1 MGTKELRSTLWLV
14 YVTLIVYALTDDDV
28 EDHNHIEHVCS
39 TFGNNHWKT
48 YDGEFFRLQ
57 SDCLHLLTSECK
69 ANYESFNIQ
78 MRRSN
83 ENDMPII
90 SNIMMKLDGVIVE
103 LYKGLVK
110 VDGNKVELPYAKFG
124 VTVRMTTSAIF
135 VHSNLGIKAIW
146 NMEDSL
152 DIVLDEKYQ
161 NQTCGL
167 CGNFDGVANDFIEE
181 GSKLSVADYAD
192 INKVDSCVVDE
203 QSQLPYCGNRGQCN
217 KIFSAP
223 EFKSCKNLLDKKA
236 FVLICMTDVCY
247 NNTEPRVCQTVSEF
261 SRECVHAGGEPE
273 QWRTESF
280 CHKSC
285 PYNMEFM
292 ECGSSCPDTCSTP
305 QASKICHNHCHDGCS
320 CPKGMIFDDISES
333 GCVAADQCPCVHNN
347 QVYMPGESYYHH
359 CRSCVCANGQWK
371 CTQENCPGSCS
382 MNGGS
387 HIKTFDGKDY
397 TFHGDCSYVLVQQTQ
412 GSAFMVLVDL
422 ERCGVSD
429 SKTCLRSVTVA
440 LNNNTFVMIIQA
452 SGKIRVN
459 QINSELPLSNTDL
472 VAFKQSSNYIF
483 VKLMIGI
490 KLVVQLSPAMQVIVM
505 ADSSLRGG
513 VQGLC
518 GNFNNRMNDDL
529 MGSAGLVE
537 GTAIAFVN
545 SWKNTANC
553 PNIPPRFGHPCNH
566 GINKEQFARYWC
578 SKLLDNKGVFAPCHH
593 AVDPNSF
600 KDICMYDSC
609 NCDNSEDCMCA
620 AVSAYVLACSAAGV
634 TLRNWRKNI
643 CGQYTLCQETT
654 IYQYNMTSCQ
664 RTCRSLSQPDHSC
677 QASFV
682 MVDGCGCAEGTYM
695 NDEGRCVM
703 SKDCPCYDKDNIIPS
718 AESVSRNGKI
728 CFCRHG
734 VLSCSGEP
742 QQGPPQCISP
752 MVYLD
757 CTTAQPGVSGT
768 ECERSCSNL
777 DMACVNTGCSS
788 GCMCP
793 KDMVSDGAG
802 NCVYEKQCPCVHNGQ
817 EYQAGQTLTVDCNT
831 CTCHNRKF
839 TCTNKLCDSVCGTYG
854 DGHYTTFDD
863 KRFDFNGQCEYT
875 LLQDYCSGGQGK
887 GQFQIISENI
897 QCGSLGTTCSRSIK
911 IFMGENEFHL
921 KDEGFHVIKGSSKSL
936 PEQVHKMGIYLMV
949 SIKPG
954 ITIMWDQKTSLS
966 VKLHPKFQGRVCGLC
981 GNYDG
986 NSQDDFTTPSGD
998 IVADVVEFGNS
1009 WRVSASCPNAGLIN
1023 DPCATNGYRASWS
1036 KKQCSIINSVT
1047 FQNCH
1052 SQVDPG
1058 PFFDSC
1064 VKDSCACDM
1073 GGDCECF
1080 CTAVAAYAKACN
1092 DAGVCVRWRTP
1103 KICPIFCDFYNAPD
1117 GCEWHYKPCGAA
1129 CMKTCSNPSGNC
1141 SSLISAMEGCYPQCP
1156 ITHPYFDEDSM
1167 KCVSWNQCGCFDD
1180 MGNHYHLGEMVP
1192 TTNCNTCKCTSSG
1205 INCNYEVTLCRCYA
1219 NGKNYNYGE
1228 VIYDTNDGIGGCMKA
1243 VCGANETI
1251 ERTTYSCTTTTTT
1264 GPTTTPFSFTTTES
1278 TTTEITTTTTPP
1290 TPSTTTTTL
1299 TLPVS
1304 TTVFSTTMSSTEPV
1318 STTITSS
1325 STICSCIINGTS
1337 YQPGETLYNV
1347 NDGIGLCY
1355 IAQCNASCE
1364 VQKFNTSCPT
1374 TPTTTPPI
1382 TTPSPPEDCIYMN
1395 ETRQHYESWKI
1406 DNCTMAICENG
1417 TVIMKAFSCPF
1428 VEKPVCTN
1436 GQPPVKVYDDNGCCF
1451 HYDCECVCTVW
1462 SGHYNTFD
1470 GVGYIFKQ
1478 LCEYYL
1484 VKEIHYKYKLSIM
1497 LDSHRCDPA
1506 DSTFCPQAV
1515 IVKFN
1520 TYTIVLTQLKS
1531 EGLVAFKNGKR
1542 IYPAYSNYYMYLF
1555 STDMAIT
1562 LVMPSIQTRIVYRT
1576 NSFSIYLP
1584 YDLFHGNT
1592 EGQCGTCD
1600 NSQIN
1605 ECRYPNG
1612 EKGPCDICAPSWVV
1626 PGPPCDTTTIP
1637 PTTSTAVT
1645 SQSTTIIT
1653 SQLPCKPP
1661 VCELLKSSIFEE
1673 CASVI
1678 PAFPFLSSCETEGC
1692 NGGGIEIPHINVTCA
1707 ILETYAALCAE
1718 KGICIDWR
1726 NRTNGMC
1733 EHKCPEGKVY
1743 KACGPAVE
1751 PTCNDRYNSMFNA
1764 GSSPSS
1770 TDTKEGCFCPEDTT
1784 LFNQVYD
1791 ECVPACDCTGPDG
1804 KPKLPGE
1811 TWISDCNNCTCD
1823 MDSMSVVCEPTPC
1836 QTMEITDCS
1845 EEGQVLVSSSDGCCT
1860 QHNCECNQALCPN
1873 PHTCLPGFKLT
1884 YTDGICCKSYKCEP
1898 KGVCVFEG
1906 TEYMPGSKIPT
1917 PGQPSG
1923 TTTPGQPSGTTT
1935 PGQPSGTT
1943 VQGPG
1948 QPSGTTGG
1956 GPGQPSGT
1964 TGGGPGQPSGTTG
1977 GGPGQPSGTTVGGPG
1992 QPSGTTGGGPGVQ
2005 LEVDLDNH
2013 QVQLEEDL
2021 DNHQVQL
2028 EVDLDNQQV
2037 QQYNW
2042 RWTWTTSRYN
2052 STTGEGPGQ
2061 PSATTGG
2068 GPGQPSGTTVQ
2079 GPGQPSGTTVGG
2091 PGQPSATTGGGPGQP
2106 SGTTVGG
2113 PGQPSVT
2120 TGGGP
2125 GQPSGTTGGGPG
2137 QPSGTTPFVP
2147 GPCQECYCGPHMD
2160 PITMVN
2166 IIECKPI
2173 VCNTNCSEGFEY
2185 QEVPDQ
2191 CCGKCVQKSC
2201 IFIALDKSRHV
2212 IEINETF
2219 TLADNKCVEYVCENI
2234 NGQLVT
2240 KERKNICPLFNPLDC
2255 EPGTETTDPS
2265 GCCRICTM
2273 RSVCEIHSKQEIIKV
2288 NNCESTKPVN
2298 MTYCA
2303 GHCGSM
2309 SMYSAAANAMMH
2321 QCECCQ
2327 EAKTS
2332 EGEVELECD
2341 NGTTVPHKYTM
2352 VESCLCNRAVCVG
2365 GTTIVPAKRRRRR

>member
-57 SDCLHLLTSECK
+57 SDCLHVLTSECK

-103 LYKGLVK
+103 LYKDLVK
-110 VDGNKVELPYAKFG
+110 VDGDKVELPYAKFG

-152 DIVLDEKYQ
+152 DIVLDDKYQ
-161 NQTCGL
+161 NRTCGL
-167 CGNFDGVANDFIEE
+167 CGNFDGIVNDFIEE

-203 QSQLPYCGNRGQCN
+203 QSQLPYCDNRGQCE

-223 EFKSCKNLLDKKA
+223 EFNSCKNLLDKKA
-236 FVLICMTDVCY
+236 FVLICMSDVCY
-247 NNTEPRVCQTVSEF
+247 NNTEPMLCQTVSEF

-305 QASKICHNHCHDGCS
+305 QARKICHNHCHDGCS
-320 CPKGMIFDDISES
+320 CPKGMIFDDITES

-371 CTQENCPGSCS
+371 CTKENCPGSCS
-382 MNGGS
+382 VNGGS

-412 GSAFMVLVDL
+412 RSAFMVLVDL

-440 LNNNTFVMIIQA
+440 LNNNIFVMIIQA

-490 KLVVQLSPAMQVIVM
+490 KLVVQLSPAMQVFVM

-620 AVSAYVLACSAAGV
+620 SVSAYVLACSAAGV

-664 RTCRSLSQPDHSC
+664 RTCQSLSQPDHSC

-703 SKDCPCYDKDNIIPS
+703 SKDCPCYDKDNIIPPT
-718 AESVSRNGKI
+718 ESVSRNGKTWLKI
-728 CFCRHG
+728 ETENIRESLIVSDTGLDSCRNQKSSTGFCRHG
-734 VLSCSGEP
+734 VLSCLGEP

-752 MVYLD
+752 MVYFD
-757 CTTAQPGVSGT
+757 CATAQPGVSGT

-777 DMACVNTGCSS
+777 DMACMNTGCSS

-793 KDMVSDGAG
+793 KNMVSDGAG
-802 NCVYEKQCPCVHNGQ
+802 NCVNEKQCPCVHNGQ
-817 EYQAGQTLTVDCNT
+817 EYQAGQTLTVDCNI

-875 LLQDYCSGGQGK
+875 LLQDDCSGGQGK
-887 GQFQIISENI
+887 GHFQIISENI

-949 SIKPG
+949 TIKPG

-998 IVADVVEFGNS
+998 IVADVLEFGNS

-1129 CMKTCSNPSGNC
+1129 CMKTCTNPSGHC

-1180 MGNHYHLGEMVP
+1180 IGNHYHLGETVP
-1192 TTNCNTCKCTSSG
+1192 TTNCNTCQCTSSG
-1205 INCNYEVTLCRCYA
+1205 INCNYEVTQ
-1219 NGKNYNYGE
+1219 
-1228 VIYDTNDGIGGCMKA
+1228 TTTPPPTPPTTTT
-1243 VCGANETI
+1243 ETPTPVV
-1251 ERTTYSCTTTTTT
+1251 TTTTPPTPSTTTTATTTPVVTTTTPPTPSTTTT
-1264 GPTTTPFSFTTTES
+1264 GTTTPTTTATTTPVVTTTTPPTPSTTTAVTTTPVETTTTPPTPSTTTAATTTPVETTTTPPTPSTTTAVTTTPVVTTTTPPTPSTTTAATTTPVETTTTPPTPSTTTAATTTPVETTTTPPTPSTTTAVTTTPTTTTPPTPSTTTTSTTTPVVTTTTPPTPSTTTATPPTPSTTTTATTTPVETTTTPPTPSTTTAATTTPVETTTTPPTPSTTTTPVVTTTTPPTPSTTTAVTTTPFETTTTPPTPSNYHSSATTTPVETTTTPPTPS
-1278 TTTEITTTTTPP
+1278 TTTASTTTPVVTTTTPPTPSTTTAATTTPVETTTTPPTPSTTTTATTTPVETTTTPPTPSTTTTATTTTTTPP
-1290 TPSTTTTTL
+1290 TPSTTTAATTN
-1299 TLPVS
+1299 TCDS
-1304 TTVFSTTMSSTEPV
+1304 
-1318 STTITSS
+1318 
-1325 STICSCIINGTS
+1325 NHTS
-1337 YQPGETLYNV
+1337 YSFDNHNWNHNTCRDNNPTSYSFDDHNCNHNTCGGNNHTSYSYFYYNTY
-1347 NDGIGLCY
+1347 NYCFC
-1355 IAQCNASCE
+1355 CNRTPTNNNCGYTTCSSEHNYCG
-1364 VQKFNTSCPT
+1364 FNYHNTS
-1374 TPTTTPPI
+1374 
-1382 TTPSPPEDCIYMN
+1382 
-1395 ETRQHYESWKI
+1395 
-1406 DNCTMAICENG
+1406 
-1417 TVIMKAFSCPF
+1417 
-1428 VEKPVCTN
+1428 
-1436 GQPPVKVYDDNGCCF
+1436 
-1451 HYDCECVCTVW
+1451 
-1462 SGHYNTFD
+1462 
-1470 GVGYIFKQ
+1470 
-1478 LCEYYL
+1478 
-1484 VKEIHYKYKLSIM
+1484 
-1497 LDSHRCDPA
+1497 
-1506 DSTFCPQAV
+1506 
-1515 IVKFN
+1515 
-1520 TYTIVLTQLKS
+1520 
-1531 EGLVAFKNGKR
+1531 
-1542 IYPAYSNYYMYLF
+1542 
-1555 STDMAIT
+1555 
-1562 LVMPSIQTRIVYRT
+1562 
-1576 NSFSIYLP
+1576 
-1584 YDLFHGNT
+1584 
-1592 EGQCGTCD
+1592 
-1600 NSQIN
+1600 
-1605 ECRYPNG
+1605 
-1612 EKGPCDICAPSWVV
+1612 
-1626 PGPPCDTTTIP
+1626 
-1637 PTTSTAVT
+1637 
-1645 SQSTTIIT
+1645 
-1653 SQLPCKPP
+1653 
-1661 VCELLKSSIFEE
+1661 
-1673 CASVI
+1673 
-1678 PAFPFLSSCETEGC
+1678 
-1692 NGGGIEIPHINVTCA
+1692 
-1707 ILETYAALCAE
+1707 
-1718 KGICIDWR
+1718 
-1726 NRTNGMC
+1726 
-1733 EHKCPEGKVY
+1733 
-1743 KACGPAVE
+1743 
-1751 PTCNDRYNSMFNA
+1751 
-1764 GSSPSS
+1764 
-1770 TDTKEGCFCPEDTT
+1770 
-1784 LFNQVYD
+1784 
-1791 ECVPACDCTGPDG
+1791 
-1804 KPKLPGE
+1804 
-1811 TWISDCNNCTCD
+1811 
-1823 MDSMSVVCEPTPC
+1823 
-1836 QTMEITDCS
+1836 
-1845 EEGQVLVSSSDGCCT
+1845 
-1860 QHNCECNQALCPN
+1860 
-1873 PHTCLPGFKLT
+1873 
-1884 YTDGICCKSYKCEP
+1884 
-1898 KGVCVFEG
+1898 
-1906 TEYMPGSKIPT
+1906 
-1917 PGQPSG
+1917 
-1923 TTTPGQPSGTTT
+1923 
-1935 PGQPSGTT
+1935 
-1943 VQGPG
+1943 
-1948 QPSGTTGG
+1948 
-1956 GPGQPSGT
+1956 
-1964 TGGGPGQPSGTTG
+1964 
-1977 GGPGQPSGTTVGGPG
+1977 
-1992 QPSGTTGGGPGVQ
+1992 
-2005 LEVDLDNH
+2005 
-2013 QVQLEEDL
+2013 
-2021 DNHQVQL
+2021 
-2028 EVDLDNQQV
+2028 
-2037 QQYNW
+2037 
-2042 RWTWTTSRYN
+2042 
-2052 STTGEGPGQ
+2052 
-2061 PSATTGG
+2061 
-2068 GPGQPSGTTVQ
+2068 
-2079 GPGQPSGTTVGG
+2079 
-2091 PGQPSATTGGGPGQP
+2091 
-2106 SGTTVGG
+2106 
-2113 PGQPSVT
+2113 
-2120 TGGGP
+2120 
-2125 GQPSGTTGGGPG
+2125 
-2137 QPSGTTPFVP
+2137 
-2147 GPCQECYCGPHMD
+2147 
-2160 PITMVN
+2160 
-2166 IIECKPI
+2166 
-2173 VCNTNCSEGFEY
+2173 
-2185 QEVPDQ
+2185 
-2191 CCGKCVQKSC
+2191 
-2201 IFIALDKSRHV
+2201 
-2212 IEINETF
+2212 
-2219 TLADNKCVEYVCENI
+2219 
-2234 NGQLVT
+2234 
-2240 KERKNICPLFNPLDC
+2240 
-2255 EPGTETTDPS
+2255 
-2265 GCCRICTM
+2265 
-2273 RSVCEIHSKQEIIKV
+2273 
-2288 NNCESTKPVN
+2288 
-2298 MTYCA
+2298 
-2303 GHCGSM
+2303 
-2309 SMYSAAANAMMH
+2309 
-2321 QCECCQ
+2321 
-2327 EAKTS
+2327 
-2332 EGEVELECD
+2332 
-2341 NGTTVPHKYTM
+2341 
-2352 VESCLCNRAVCVG
+2352 
-2365 GTTIVPAKRRRRR
+2365 